1 MQPGGAQ
8 EWIDLFRS
16 LGQALLDVLRAEA
29 QALGAD
35 FRLSGERLARALAL
49 LGAAAAVSF
58 WTLGVLLAAL
68 VALLAI
74 WLPVW
79 GAALAVAGLFAL
91 AAALLAAAG
100 WRQMRQLGNPAD
112 DIRRRF
118 ADHLDWW
125 QDRLLAGPA
134 PLAADGRA
142 NAGLPRTPPPPT
154 TRGPATIHPDDPLE
168 SGFEE
173 DEP

>member
-1 MQPGGAQ
+1 MMQPGGAQ
-8 EWIDLFRS
+8 EWIDLLRS

-29 QALGAD
+29 EALGAD
-35 FRLSGERLARALAL
+35 FRRTGERLARALAL

-79 GAALAVAGLFAL
+79 GAALVVTGVFAL

-100 WRQMRQLGNPAD
+100 WRQMRQLENPAEEV
-112 DIRRRF
+112 RRRV

-125 QDRLLAGPA
+125 RDRLLAGPA
-134 PLAADGRA
+134 LPPGDGRA
-142 NAGLPRTPPPPT
+142 SAAQPPG
-154 TRGPATIHPDDPLE
+154 GPARIHPDDPLE
-168 SGFEE
+168 SAFEE